1 MKLFAEELGVV
12 KNDEELA
19 ALREGGRCLAE
30 ILKEAG
36 KRAIPGAT
44 SAELNDFAEKR
55 IRDGGDEPVFLGY
68 TPTGASR
75 PFPAALCVSVND
87 EIVHGI
93 PNEVPK
99 VFKEGDI
106 VGLDLG
112 LRHKGLIVD
121 ASVTVSVGVIDSS
134 AKRLIEATRGAL
146 AAGIGAARAGRRVGD
161 IGHAIEE
168 FVKPHGFGIVVEL
181 GGHGGGRRVHEEP
194 QISNVGEKGTGP
206 VLKEGMVIAIEPML
220 NEGSPHVKLETDG
233 YTFKTVDGGRSAH
246 FEHTILVTKGEAEIF
261 THLS

>member
-1 MKLFAEELGVV
+1 MIV
-12 KNDEELA
+12 KNDKELA
-19 ALREGGRCLAE
+19 ALREGGRRLAE
-30 ILKEAG
+30 ILKETGLLAVP
-36 KRAIPGAT
+36 RAT

-55 IRDGGDEPVFLGY
+55 IREGGDEPVFLGY

-93 PNEVPK
+93 PNEAPK

-112 LRHKGLIVD
+112 LRHERLIVD
-121 ASVTVSVGVIDSS
+121 AAVTVPVGRIDSKA
-134 AKRLIEATRGAL
+134 AKLIEVTKGAL
-146 AAGIGAARAGRRVGD
+146 AKGIEAAKAGGSVGD

-181 GGHGGGRRVHEEP
+181 GGHGVGRRVHEET
-194 QISNVGEKGTGP
+194 QISNVGERGTGP
-206 VLKEGMVIAIEPML
+206 ALTEGMVIAIEPML

-233 YTFKTVDGGRSAH
+233 YTFKTADGGRSAH
-246 FEHTILVTKGEAEIF
+246 F
-261 THLS
+261 